1 MNRYRKANDAIHVPG
16 HLVRAVSNTKKR
28 RSLWISAAAAATA
41 MAVFAAIFLWSAPA
55 PQEEKPNNFPLNT
68 PLIPVVSAAEVLAQ
82 PTYPTMNPAPDFS
95 GEWSEEDYDRW
106 RETRRAQW
114 QQRPED
120 DSALDDFYLET
131 AREFLLNSD
140 GENALYSPLNL
151 YLGLGML
158 AEVTDGQTREQI
170 LELLN
175 CDSVEELRK
184 FVSALWNV
192 NYCDD
197 GAVTSLLA
205 SSLWLRDD
213 MDYRMDTLGTLAD
226 SYYASSHRGTMGS
239 PEYTTMFRNWMNENT
254 GNLLADQI
262 DDLELD
268 AQTVLALV
276 STIYFN
282 AGWAERFSSDSTAPD
297 IFHAP
302 DGDVTVN
309 FLHQSG
315 ERFYYRGDGFG
326 AVDLPLAESGR
337 MWILLPDEG
346 NSVDDL
352 LEGNAL
358 SLLTGREE
366 WLDQKHLTVNLSLP
380 KFDISCQIEL
390 EEPMKKLGITDVFSE
405 STADFSPLCPDSSG
419 LALSDALHGA
429 RVMIDEEGCTG
440 AAYTLFT
447 IKATGGYIQQEEM
460 DFIADRPFLF
470 AVTGPDNQIL
480 FLGVVNQP

>member
-1 MNRYRKANDAIHVPG
+1 MNRYRKANDAIHAPG
-16 HLVRAVSNTKKR
+16 HLIRAVSKPQKR
-28 RSLWISAAAAATA
+28 RPLWIGASAAVTA
-41 MAVFAAIFLWSAPA
+41 LAVFAAMLLWPAPA
-55 PQEEKPNNFPLNT
+55 PEETPNSFPVNNT
-68 PLIPVVSAAEVLAQ
+68 LIPTVHAAQVLAE
-82 PTYPTMNPAPDFS
+82 PEYPEMAQAPAPD
-95 GEWSEEDYDRW
+95 GNWHPEEEELW
-106 RETRRAQW
+106 RESRSERW
-114 QQRPED
+114 KLRPED
-120 DSALDDFYLET
+120 DSALYEFYDET
-131 AREFLLNSD
+131 ARTLLLDSD
-140 GENALYSPLNL
+140 GENVLYSPLNL
-151 YLGLGML
+151 YMGLGML
-158 AEVTDGQTREQI
+158 AEVTDGNSRNQI
-170 LELLN
+170 LDLLN
-175 CDSVEELRK
+175 CDSTEELRALIC
-184 FVSALWNV
+184 ALWNV
-192 NYCDD
+192 NYWDD

-213 MDYRMDTLGTLAD
+213 MTYNMDTLDTLAD

-315 ERFYYRGDGFG
+315 ERVYYRGDGFG

-358 SLLTGREE
+358 SLLTGQEE

-380 KFDISCQIEL
+380 KFDVSCQIEL
-390 EEPMKKLGITDVFSE
+390 EEPMKELGITDVFSE

-470 AVTGPDNQIL
+470 AVTGIDDQIL
-480 FLGVVNQP
+480 FLGVMNNP